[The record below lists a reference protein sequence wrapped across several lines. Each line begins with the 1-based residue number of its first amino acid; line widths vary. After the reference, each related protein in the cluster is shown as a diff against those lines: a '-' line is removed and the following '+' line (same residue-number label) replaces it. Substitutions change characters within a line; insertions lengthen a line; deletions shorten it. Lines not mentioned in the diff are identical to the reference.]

1 MWAFFSSSKS
11 GEEDGDETENNDLAM
26 LEGGQADTP
35 ASLKAFPAYKPPA
48 SLKTGR
54 VRGIGGGIPSLPAA
68 APPPAPRGVLSSA
81 EIELREKL
89 RDTEAASA
97 HLKKNLEE
105 IELRCVSLNEQV
117 EGLKLAKIVDESE
130 REKAD
135 QRLRDTTQVSTDLQQ
150 QRDSLTAEMAS
161 LERDLEQQR
170 GRSARWTRECEA
182 VAGDLLET
190 EMLTEALAADR
201 DDLSALCDEL
211 TARAASAE
219 ESLAASDEAVRG
231 LRAALA
237 DERSARESE
246 RRELQESLA
255 LQGSQHERT
264 LQTGQAQLLQT
275 EERTKVLEETL
286 RVSEARCAHLLAVA
300 EAARALAEGLQDEGA
315 VREEQT
321 SVQVAAA
328 RAARAVAEESFEAAQ
343 RETKELRLSVA
354 KLETTKQTACGVIEA
369 LKQQR
374 KQMENQ
380 ASAANEDLEHRLEEA
395 IAAGSAAADELAATQ
410 NRLAQVHAALEEN
423 KRGHCKEIEDL
434 RREVETAKQIAC
446 GDAEKSIEEVAAASA
461 EKEKQ
466 ARDAMFKS
474 SADLRTAV
482 MAKGELARALEE
494 LKTKAREDQEE
505 AERQAE
511 ERLVVVS
518 GELEAVTAE
527 AASIREALAV
537 AQAEVAA
544 VQAALAVETQK
555 RRAFEE
561 KSAAA
566 EAAASVA
573 AEAAAADRD
582 ALNRQAAFLREKLQ
596 ACEIELQI
604 SHQFSD
610 AAEREAAE
618 LSYMILSAQAA
629 EHEATTELEE
639 MTNAHDCAMDDCAR
653 LEAQTSEALVVGEE
667 LREEIEQLRAKLRDQ
682 AAAAEAAREENA
694 ATTAELKATTQ
705 KLEASSAAA
714 SAASDAAAAAAA
726 GLLLEREQDEQ
737 EKAAL
742 QFEHSAEL
750 ATAVEVVRQ
759 EKASAIAEIIAKF
772 EQKLEEAT
780 VEHKETLK
788 AAKEAAAEEVAK
800 AEAAA
805 AEVKS
810 ALEARA
816 EAVQRESSA
825 MLNALRASH
834 KEALKAAKEAAAEE
848 VAKAE
853 AATAEVKSVEARAE
867 AARRESSETLGAL
880 RASLRDVEAQRDG
893 VAGALER
900 LEGRLND
907 AVTAKAAAEAEADAA
922 RSEAAAAAAS
932 KQDAETRATAMADA
946 AAAAVAAAAMAEA
959 EAKTAKTKPAAETTV
974 VSAASTRRRSVVT
987 SRCRNSGGSC
997 SSSSEGAPV
1006 QSNLKQRIQ
1015 LLNSLKTEVCSLKQE
1030 NTTMAA
1036 ELNKCLDALKAA
1048 GLDVPSSAASRKK
1061 SSAVQKGKGS
1071 SVGGRSGSGTTS
1083 KENNGAPAQ
1092 QVTAR
1097 SGRLA
1102 ARKPLAAK

>member
-1 MWAFFSSSKS
+1 M
-11 GEEDGDETENNDLAM
+11 
-26 LEGGQADTP
+26 
-35 ASLKAFPAYKPPA
+35 
-48 SLKTGR
+48 
-54 VRGIGGGIPSLPAA
+54 
-68 APPPAPRGVLSSA
+68 
-81 EIELREKL
+81 
-89 RDTEAASA
+89 
-97 HLKKNLEE
+97 
-105 IELRCVSLNEQV
+105 
-117 EGLKLAKIVDESE
+117 
-130 REKAD
+130 
-135 QRLRDTTQVSTDLQQ
+135 
-150 QRDSLTAEMAS
+150 
-161 LERDLEQQR
+161 
-170 GRSARWTRECEA
+170 
-182 VAGDLLET
+182 
-190 EMLTEALAADR
+190 
-201 DDLSALCDEL
+201 
-211 TARAASAE
+211 
-219 ESLAASDEAVRG
+219 
-231 LRAALA
+231 
-237 DERSARESE
+237 
-246 RRELQESLA
+246 
-255 LQGSQHERT
+255 
-264 LQTGQAQLLQT
+264 
-275 EERTKVLEETL
+275 
-286 RVSEARCAHLLAVA
+286 
-300 EAARALAEGLQDEGA
+300 
-315 VREEQT
+315 
-321 SVQVAAA
+321 
-328 RAARAVAEESFEAAQ
+328 
-343 RETKELRLSVA
+343 
-354 KLETTKQTACGVIEA
+354 
-369 LKQQR
+369 
-374 KQMENQ
+374 
-380 ASAANEDLEHRLEEA
+380 
-395 IAAGSAAADELAATQ
+395 
-410 NRLAQVHAALEEN
+410 
-423 KRGHCKEIEDL
+423 
-434 RREVETAKQIAC
+434 
-446 GDAEKSIEEVAAASA
+446 AAASA

-705 KLEASSAAA
+705 KLEASSATA

-788 AAKEAAAEEVAK
+788 GSQGSGGRGGGKGW
-800 AEAAA
+800 AAA

-848 VAKAE
+848 VARPSGHSRSEVGGSQGRGGTAREQRDAGCTARIVAGRRGAE
-853 AATAEVKSVEARAE
+853 GWRCGGARAT
-867 AARRESSETLGAL
+867 RR
-880 RASLRDVEAQRDG
+880 
-893 VAGALER
+893 
-900 LEGRLND
+900 RLND

-974 VSAASTRRRSVVT
+974 VSAASTRGDRW
-987 SRCRNSGGSC
+987 
-997 SSSSEGAPV
+997 
-1006 QSNLKQRIQ
+1006 
-1015 LLNSLKTEVCSLKQE
+1015 
-1030 NTTMAA
+1030 
-1036 ELNKCLDALKAA
+1036 
-1048 GLDVPSSAASRKK
+1048 
-1061 SSAVQKGKGS
+1061 
-1071 SVGGRSGSGTTS
+1071 
-1083 KENNGAPAQ
+1083 
-1092 QVTAR
+1092 
-1097 SGRLA
+1097 
-1102 ARKPLAAK
+1102 